1 MRITSYSERLLQDLE
16 DLDWPESI
24 KLSQKNWIGKSTGV
38 EISFEVNNN
47 NSISVFT
54 TRPDT
59 IFGAT
64 YLVVAPEHPILNS
77 IVSKNQKKAVKDYIE
92 ISLTKSD
99 LERQENQK
107 NKTGVFT
114 GTFAVNPMTNSK
126 IPIWISDYVLYGYGT
141 GAIMAVPAHD
151 ERDFEFAKKFDLE
164 IVKVIKSSNEF
175 YTGSGEI
182 INCGKYNGIHSEQ
195 FKEIVIDLLNKK
207 GKANK
212 KINYKLRDW
221 IFTRQ
226 RYWGE
231 PIPILHYNGGMISVD
246 ENQLPLILPEVKSY
260 LPTDDGNSPLAR
272 NLQWK
277 NVNIN
282 GIDYTR
288 ETNTMPQWAGSCWYF
303 LRFLDPKN
311 ETNFASEE
319 SINYWMPVDLYIGGA
334 EHAVL
339 HLLYARFWHKVL
351 FDLGYVN
358 TKEPFKKLV
367 NQGMIL
373 GNSAYIFRKSIN
385 QGLSHLN

>member
-126 IPIWISDYVLYGYGT
+126 IPIWIYRLCALWIWDWCNNG
-141 GAIMAVPAHD
+141 
-151 ERDFEFAKKFDLE
+151 
-164 IVKVIKSSNEF
+164 SSC
-175 YTGSGEI
+175 S
-182 INCGKYNGIHSEQ
+182 
-195 FKEIVIDLLNKK
+195 
-207 GKANK
+207 
-212 KINYKLRDW
+212 
-221 IFTRQ
+221 
-226 RYWGE
+226 
-231 PIPILHYNGGMISVD
+231 
-246 ENQLPLILPEVKSY
+246 
-260 LPTDDGNSPLAR
+260 
-272 NLQWK
+272 
-277 NVNIN
+277 
-282 GIDYTR
+282 
-288 ETNTMPQWAGSCWYF
+288 
-303 LRFLDPKN
+303 
-311 ETNFASEE
+311 
-319 SINYWMPVDLYIGGA
+319 
-334 EHAVL
+334 
-339 HLLYARFWHKVL
+339 
-351 FDLGYVN
+351 
-358 TKEPFKKLV
+358 
-367 NQGMIL
+367 
-373 GNSAYIFRKSIN
+373 
-385 QGLSHLN
+385 